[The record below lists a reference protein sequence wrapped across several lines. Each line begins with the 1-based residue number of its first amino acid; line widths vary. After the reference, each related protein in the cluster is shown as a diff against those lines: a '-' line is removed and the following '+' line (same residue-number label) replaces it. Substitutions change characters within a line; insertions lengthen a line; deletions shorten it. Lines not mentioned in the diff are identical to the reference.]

1 MTPSVFSF
9 QLEHADGPARA
20 GVIRTPHGSAPTPL
34 FMPVATQATVKGL
47 TPEEVAGAGG
57 QVVLS
62 NAYHLYLRPGVGT
75 VNSLGGL
82 HGFMRWPGPI
92 LTDSGGFQ
100 AFSMGSLRK
109 VNDEGIRFRSH
120 LDGSEHHFTPELA
133 TMNQVGLGADIIM
146 CFDQC
151 IAYGATEDEVRR
163 AMERTHRWA
172 AECHRIHRESGAW
185 PGQALFGIVQ
195 GGTFPQLRD
204 ESSEA
209 ITSIP
214 FDGYAVG
221 GLAVGEDK
229 EQLYGFT
236 AQVTGHLP
244 TDKPRYLMGV
254 GSPEDLVEGVWRGID
269 MFDCALPTRVAR
281 NGAMFTPDGRID
293 IKKKAIFREE
303 RAGGRGMR
311 LLRLR
316 QLLRRL
322 HPPPVPRPRNPGV
335 APGLGPQPAL
345 RAAADGADT
354 RGDTGRPFRQL
365 PPPVPR
371 PLPTHQRSG
380 PPRTQAALAAR
391 AGVNSGSS
399 VSPARIRFCQRLQDV
414 QQERHLVEPLSDVIG
429 AQESLAGIIISV
441 QFIGGAPQVSQ
452 PDIP

>member
-1 MTPSVFSF
+1 MTPSAFSF
-9 QLEHADGPARA
+9 QLEYADGPARA
-20 GVIRTPHGSAPTPL
+20 GEIRTPHGAAPTPL

-47 TPEEVAGAGG
+47 TPEEVAGVGG

-62 NAYHLYLRPGVGT
+62 NAYHLYLRPGVET
-75 VNSLGGL
+75 VDALGGL

-109 VNDEGIRFRSH
+109 VSDAGIRFRSH

-151 IAYGATEDEVRR
+151 IAYGATEKEVRL

-172 AECHRIHRESGAW
+172 AECHRIHRDSGAW

-195 GGTFPQLRD
+195 GGTFEDLRD
-204 ESSEA
+204 ESSQA
-209 ITSIP
+209 VTAIP

-221 GLAVGEDK
+221 GLAVGENK

-236 AQVTGHLP
+236 GQVTSHLP

-254 GSPEDLVEGVWRGID
+254 GSPEDLVEGVARGID

-293 IKKKAIFREE
+293 VKKARYAGQPGPVDEECDCYACASYSAAYVHHLFRAREIL
-303 RAGGRGMR
+303 G
-311 LLRLR
+311 LRLASAHN
-316 QLLRRL
+316 LRFVLRL
-322 HPPPVPRPRNPGV
+322 MERIREAILENRFDRFASDFLTRYRPTNE
-335 APGLGPQPAL
+335 
-345 RAAADGADT
+345 
-354 RGDTGRPFRQL
+354 
-365 PPPVPR
+365 
-371 PLPTHQRSG
+371 
-380 PPRTQAALAAR
+380 AAR
-391 AGVNSGSS
+391 
-399 VSPARIRFCQRLQDV
+399 
-414 QQERHLVEPLSDVIG
+414 QEHKLRWLHERT
-429 AQESLAGIIISV
+429 
-441 QFIGGAPQVSQ
+441 
-452 PDIP
+452 

>member
-1 MTPSVFSF
+1 MMPSAFSF
-9 QLEHADGPARA
+9 QLEHTDGPARA
-20 GVIRTPHGSAPTPL
+20 GEIRTPHGSAPTPL

-47 TPEEVAGAGG
+47 TPEEVSGVGG

-82 HGFMRWPGPI
+82 HGFMRWNGPI

-151 IAYGATEDEVRR
+151 IAYGASEKEVRL

-172 AECHRIHRESGAW
+172 AECHRIHRDSGAW
-185 PGQALFGIVQ
+185 PAQALFGIVQ

-209 ITSIP
+209 IVSIP

-221 GLAVGEDK
+221 GLAVGENK

-236 AQVTGHLP
+236 QQVTDHLP
-244 TDKPRYLMGV
+244 EDKPRYLMGV

-269 MFDCALPTRVAR
+269 MFDCALPTRVAPQR
-281 NGAMFTPDGRID
+281 RDVHPR
-293 IKKKAIFREE
+293 
-303 RAGGRGMR
+303 RA
-311 LLRLR
+311 
-316 QLLRRL
+316 
-322 HPPPVPRPRNPGV
+322 H
-335 APGLGPQPAL
+335 
-345 RAAADGADT
+345 
-354 RGDTGRPFRQL
+354 
-365 PPPVPR
+365 
-371 PLPTHQRSG
+371 
-380 PPRTQAALAAR
+380 
-391 AGVNSGSS
+391 
-399 VSPARIRFCQRLQDV
+399 
-414 QQERHLVEPLSDVIG
+414 
-429 AQESLAGIIISV
+429 
-441 QFIGGAPQVSQ
+441 
-452 PDIP
+452 